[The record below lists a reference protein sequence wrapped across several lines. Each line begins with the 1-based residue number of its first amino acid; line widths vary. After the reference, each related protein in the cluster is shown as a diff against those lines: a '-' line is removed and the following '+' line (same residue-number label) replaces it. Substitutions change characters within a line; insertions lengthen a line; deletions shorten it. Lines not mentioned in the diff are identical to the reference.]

1 MQEGLEQDLSGKNS
15 IIGRT
20 LVIFT
25 ADVNGEFN
33 EDVDEPRGCCVIGY
47 DQAPAE
53 TADETDHHHHDDHY
67 GSGYATAPAATAAVT
82 NHYGSGY
89 ATAPAAPVSG
99 YATVPAATVSGYALV
114 PASTVAATNHYGSG
128 YATAPAATA
137 AGTNHYHSYQPSSS
151 AYGGYTGHGS
161 AQSSGQNYW

>member
-67 GSGYATAPAATAAVT
+67 GSGYATAPAATAA
-82 NHYGSGY
+82 
-89 ATAPAAPVSG
+89 
-99 YATVPAATVSGYALV
+99 
-114 PASTVAATNHYGSG
+114 
-128 YATAPAATA
+128 
-137 AGTNHYHSYQPSSS
+137 GTNHYHSYQPSSS